1 MEKQKAVPAGG
12 GQMDAGADG
21 YHSPM
26 RTKSKRPG
34 YRAFCDPVLCS
45 VRQIVLRNYTDKN
58 KNTAFDV
65 IGLFALCSSA
75 FVRLLS
81 ISDGE
86 NGCVVIPPPKS

>member
-45 VRQIVLRNYTDKN
+45 VTDKN
-58 KNTAFDV
+58 KNTAFGV
-65 IGLFALCSSA
+65 IGLLALCSSA
-75 FVRLLS
+75 FVQHLS
-81 ISDGE
+81 ISDGVNE
-86 NGCVVIPPPKS
+86 CL